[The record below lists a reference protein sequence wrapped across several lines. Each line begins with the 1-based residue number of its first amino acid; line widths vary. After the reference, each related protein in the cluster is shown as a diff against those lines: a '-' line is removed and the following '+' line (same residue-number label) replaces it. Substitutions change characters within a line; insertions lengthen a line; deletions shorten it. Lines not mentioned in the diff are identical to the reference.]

1 MKPKP
6 TSSSIAEFCGRN
18 DISEPTFYR
27 HRDDMPRQIKIGGQW
42 RITDKAE
49 SEWLAA
55 KEAEFSR
62 ATKAAA

>member
-6 TSSSIAEFCGRN
+6 TSSSIADFIARHG
-18 DISEPTFYR
+18 ISEPTFYR
-27 HRDDMPRQIKIGGQW
+27 HRGDMPRQIKIGGQW

-55 KEAEFSR
+55 KEAEFTP
-62 ATKAAA
+62 ANKAAA